1 MSTQTILYG
10 FDNGI
15 ATLRF
20 NRPQALNA
28 MTLSLMEELDAA
40 FDRAANDPSVRA
52 IVLTGEG
59 RAFSTGADLTA
70 DNAPPVDVQGRLDL
84 GYVLDRYYNPLLLKM
99 RALPKPII
107 AAVNGVAAGAG
118 ANVALMADLTIAGRS
133 SYFLQAFVNVGLIPD
148 AGGTWLLPR
157 TVGTQRALGLALLG
171 ERLPATK
178 ALEWGL
184 IWEVV
189 DDAEVLARATA
200 IARQL
205 ADGPAIAIERI
216 KRAMHAAAQNDL
228 AAQLDLEADLQRD
241 CGRSQDFTEGAIA
254 FVQKRKP
261 QFRGR

>member
-28 MTLSLMEELDAA
+28 MTLPLMEELNAA

-107 AAVNGVAAGAG
+107 SAVNGAAAGAG
-118 ANVALMADLTIAGRS
+118 ANVALMADLTVAGRS
-133 SYFLQAFVNVGLIPD
+133 SYFLQALFRMPAAPGCCRAPSVRSARSVWRCSANGC
-148 AGGTWLLPR
+148 PR
-157 TVGTQRALGLALLG
+157 
-171 ERLPATK
+171 
-178 ALEWGL
+178 
-184 IWEVV
+184 
-189 DDAEVLARATA
+189 
-200 IARQL
+200 
-205 ADGPAIAIERI
+205 
-216 KRAMHAAAQNDL
+216 KR
-228 AAQLDLEADLQRD
+228 RWP
-241 CGRSQDFTEGAIA
+241 GA
-254 FVQKRKP
+254 
-261 QFRGR
+261 